1 MAQDTSNGGLADLEE
16 SRKLA
21 TFVSNL
27 SYEELPRTVVE
38 KTKDLVLDQ
47 LGCQLAGA
55 TMPWSRAV
63 YDYVAESR
71 GMAEESTIVRWGLKA
86 PAQDAAFA
94 NASFGSSFM
103 GDDTDSVCHG
113 HFGAIIISAA
123 LAVGERAGIGGRAL
137 LRAVVVGYEVASR
150 VGAAAVAAERRGYH
164 PGPLFGTLGA
174 AASAGAILGF
184 SEDEMLDVVGIAASH
199 ASGLMEYS
207 LSGGTVNRVHA
218 GIAAANG
225 IRAALLTRKG
235 FKGPATI
242 LEGERGFVKAF
253 SGEGSL
259 DEITRDLGKVFR
271 VGIVDLKSHC
281 CCGTSGSTIDAVSTI
296 LRENRID
303 PRGIEEIVVHVSPAV
318 YRLTGK
324 IVQPRDITS
333 AQFGGR
339 FGVALRL
346 VKGGNSFRE
355 YTEENLADPEVL
367 SLEAKTTIVVD
378 ETLDTNPGADHP
390 ARVAIRAAGGK
401 VVQATVPAPRGSVLN
416 PMSREEVYAKFRSF
430 ASALLPTAR
439 VEPVLETVSRLEEV
453 SHVGGLSRLLT
464 E

>member
-1 MAQDTSNGGLADLEE
+1 MTPIRS
-16 SRKLA
+16 
-21 TFVSNL
+21 
-27 SYEELPRTVVE
+27 
-38 KTKDLVLDQ
+38 
-47 LGCQLAGA
+47 
-55 TMPWSRAV
+55 
-63 YDYVAESR
+63 
-71 GMAEESTIVRWGLKA
+71 
-86 PAQDAAFA
+86 
-94 NASFGSSFM
+94 
-103 GDDTDSVCHG
+103 CHG

-123 LAVGERAGIGGRAL
+123 LAVGERAGIGGREL

-174 AASAGAILGF
+174 AAAAGAILGF
-184 SEDEMLDVVGIAASH
+184 SEDEMLDVLGIAASH

-253 SGEGSL
+253 SGEGAV

-303 PRGIEEIVVHVSPAV
+303 PREIEEVVVHVSPAV
-318 YRLTGK
+318 FRLTGK
-324 IVQPRDITS
+324 IVRPRDITS

-355 YTEENLADPEVL
+355 YTEENLTDPEVL

-378 ETLDTNPGADHP
+378 EALDENPGADHP
-390 ARVAIRAAGGK
+390 ARVEIRAAGGK
-401 VVQATVPAPRGSVLN
+401 GYQATVLAPRGSVLN
-416 PMSREEVYAKFRSF
+416 PMSREEVHVKFRSF

-439 VEPVLETVSRLEEV
+439 VESVVETVSRIEEV
-453 SHVGGLSRLLT
+453 NHVGEVSRLLT